1 MKYVILWFRIFYAAH
16 LLYSAGR
23 HYYTEWQ
30 AKLHGGGSFIQNLV
44 IPGAGGRFV
53 NSLVEMG
60 LYDIVKFIELVVGLC
75 LLFNLFVPLVLVVEM
90 PISVIIFFLN
100 FFVVGTG
107 YQNFTGPQE
116 VFLNGL
122 LMVFYFGYY
131 KSMLTPIAKP
141 QPMWQF
147 FGANK

>member
-1 MKYVILWFRIFYAAH
+1 MKYVILWFRIFFATH

-30 AKLHGGGSFIQNLV
+30 AQLNGTGSFIQNLV

-60 LYDIVKFIELVVGLC
+60 LYDIVKFIELVVGFC
-75 LLFNLFVPLVLVVEM
+75 LLFNLFVPLMLMVEL
-90 PISVIIFFLN
+90 PISFIIFYLN
-100 FFVVGTG
+100 FIIVGTG
-107 YQNFTGPQE
+107 NQLFTGPQE
-116 VFLNGL
+116 IILNGL

-131 KSMLTPIAKP
+131 KSMLVPIAKP
-141 QPMWQF
+141 QPMWTF
-147 FGANK
+147 FK